1 MLKMTPHFSRLTLH
15 PLCLTLYAL
24 RLTLHASHLTPY
36 AHEPDKPNQPDRP
49 DMSNVKTRPLILIF
63 QKKHLVGKKVV
74 GDTNEVTK

>member
-1 MLKMTPHFSRLTLH
+1 MP
-15 PLCLTLYAL
+15 YAL

-49 DMSNVKTRPLILIF
+49 DRRDMSNVETRPLILIF

>member
-1 MLKMTPHFSRLTLH
+1 MTPYTSRFTPH
-15 PLCLTLYAL
+15 AL
-24 RLTLHASHLTPY
+24 LFTPY
-36 AHEPDKPNQPDRP
+36 AYEPNRPDRP